1 MVLNFKKMAG
11 AGNDFIVGDT
21 RRGIVKNGAAAA
33 RTLCRRQQSVGA
45 DGLLLVERSKKAEL
59 RMRIFN
65 PDGSEAEMCGN
76 GVRCVAKF
84 AVLAGMAGPQ
94 HVIETLAGPIAVSVK
109 GDIVKARMID
119 PKDLKLNLRLQV
131 NGAQET
137 LHFVKRSE
145 ERR

>member
-1 MVLNFKKMAG
+1 MKTVHFSKMTG
-11 AGNDFIVGDT
+11 AGNDFVVIDN
-21 RRGIVKNGAAAA
+21 RGGLIKKDFVKIAK
-33 RTLCRRQQSVGA
+33 RLSDRKRSVGA
-45 DGLLLVERSKKAEL
+45 DGLILLENSKKAEL

-119 PKDLKLNLRLQV
+119 PK
-131 NGAQET
+131 
-137 LHFVKRSE
+137 
-145 ERR
+145 